1 LNGRAC
7 PRRHFQ
13 GARVFFCLQAGTKK
27 EQASSFG
34 RAARQRMNKR
44 TKRLLFGM
52 AALGLGG
59 LGAAGAFILKKRVP
73 RVAKRR
79 GRTTPGSDVWAHPG
93 MRVVFRA
100 ELMPGRDSS
109 ERIFRVAEVLPSGR
123 VTLEGFAGEHMEKEF
138 EGLR

>member
-1 LNGRAC
+1 
-7 PRRHFQ
+7 
-13 GARVFFCLQAGTKK
+13 
-27 EQASSFG
+27 
-34 RAARQRMNKR
+34 MNKR

-59 LGAAGAFILKKRVP
+59 LGAAGAFILKKREP
-73 RVAKRR
+73 RAAKRR
-79 GRTTPGSDVWAHPG
+79 GQTTPIGDVWARPG